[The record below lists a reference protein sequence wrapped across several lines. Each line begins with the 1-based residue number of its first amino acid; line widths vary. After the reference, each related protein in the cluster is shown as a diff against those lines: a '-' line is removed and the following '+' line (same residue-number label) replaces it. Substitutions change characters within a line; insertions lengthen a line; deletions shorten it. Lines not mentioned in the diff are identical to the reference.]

1 MFSKLITTAAVFMVV
16 AVGTATAG
24 TTPQGLKADGLRLQ
38 AMAERYQQ
46 LRGTTPEGITADG
59 LRLQAI
65 ARAYQSRPAASYYT
79 PRALHADVDP
89 FVTGDRVELARV
101 GQEGHGF
108 EDHRA
113 DRRPA
118 RGRSALWTAGRL
130 CTARRSDLTPRRRGS
145 MAPRK

>member
-46 LRGTTPEGITADG
+46 LRGTTPAGITADG

-79 PRALHADVDP
+79 PRALRAEALRWQRLAQAYSVPTAAGASGFDWADAGIGAAGGLG
-89 FVTGDRVELARV
+89 FVAFGLV
-101 GQEGHGF
+101 
-108 EDHRA
+108 
-113 DRRPA
+113 
-118 RGRSALWTAGRL
+118 ALVF
-130 CTARRSDLTPRRRGS
+130 ARRLRR
-145 MAPRK
+145 AKLAL